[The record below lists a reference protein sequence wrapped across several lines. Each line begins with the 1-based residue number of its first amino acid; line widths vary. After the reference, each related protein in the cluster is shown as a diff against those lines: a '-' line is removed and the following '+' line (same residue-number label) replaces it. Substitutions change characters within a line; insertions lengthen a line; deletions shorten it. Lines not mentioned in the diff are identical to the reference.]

1 MQGSPELPG
10 IIPRS
15 VESVLKFAKSKE
27 PAKSS
32 KSKTSTPACTISV
45 SYLEIYNE
53 KVYDLLGPKDQDLP
67 IREDQTRNIFIP
79 NLEEVQI
86 STLDDFHKTYAAG
99 CRNRTTASTKLNAK
113 SSRSHAIL
121 IVKVQYKESAPP
133 HRTFIGKLHL
143 IDLAGSEDNRRTD
156 NKGIRLTES
165 SNINQSLFVL
175 GKVVHALN
183 KGLVLFSV
191 RKTLIIIIES
201 NSVSRQ

>member
-1 MQGSPELPG
+1 MQGSPEFPG
-10 IIPRS
+10 IIPRA

-27 PAKSS
+27 PKQ
-32 KSKTSTPACTISV
+32 KSKNASPACSISV

-53 KVYDLLGPKDQDLP
+53 KVYDLLAPKDQDLP
-67 IREDQTRNIFIP
+67 IREDQSRNIFIP
-79 NLEEVQI
+79 NLEEVGI
-86 STLDDFHKTYAAG
+86 SGVDDFQKTYAAG

-121 IVKVQYKESAPP
+121 IMRVQYKETQPP
-133 HRTFIGKLHL
+133 HRTFVGKLHL

-183 KGLVLFSV
+183 KGLVTLFSPLLNNLLC
-191 RKTLIIIIES
+191 RTEFHIEIV
-201 NSVSRQ
+201 N